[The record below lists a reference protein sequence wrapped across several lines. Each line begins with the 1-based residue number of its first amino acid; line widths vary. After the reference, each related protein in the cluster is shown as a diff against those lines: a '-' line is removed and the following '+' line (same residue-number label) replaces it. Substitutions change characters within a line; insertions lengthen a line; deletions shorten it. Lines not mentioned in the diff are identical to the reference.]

1 MNKLLLVLLLIGT
14 TAAAQELYMPRN
26 IKKAY
31 ADGTRDMS
39 GKPGKNYWQNKGV
52 YNVNV
57 KVDAKTKI
65 VSGSETI
72 QYSNN
77 SPDELKVL
85 VIRFVNN
92 VNKPQSGRA
101 GYTPKD
107 ALTDGLKIKSFFINS
122 EKYNINS
129 DDWSTVE
136 AVKLTK
142 PLASKSQTEI
152 KIEWEYP
159 LAKESGREGQID
171 PETFYVAYSFPRVS
185 VYDDY
190 NGWDMLQHNGRQE
203 FYNDF
208 NDYSFSISAP
218 KNFVVWSTGDFLNPD
233 EVLQPEYLKRF
244 KESLKSDKIIHIANA
259 EEMKSGKVTKQN
271 DWNIWKFR
279 ADHIVD
285 FCFALSNHYVWDASS
300 VQLKTKRASVQS
312 AYNAGAKDFEQ
323 YTEWMRYNLKWFTD
337 NWPGVEY
344 PFPVMTAIQGYADME
359 YPMMINDTS
368 IPDDLRDA
376 RLTADHEIAH
386 TYFPFYMGINETRYA
401 YMDEGWATMLEYLIG
416 IDENGKEAADQFMK
430 NFRVKRWINDASTE
444 QDQPIITLSSQLS
457 GAGYGN
463 NAYVKPALSYLALKD
478 YLGDELF
485 KKALHHYMDNWHGRH
500 PIPWDYFNS
509 MNTGSGNNLNWFFN
523 NWFYTNNYIDLKIS
537 FFSQKENQTILTVD
551 NVGGFAIPFDVV
563 LNYEDNS
570 LEKVHFTPAVWEK
583 NQKSVNLTIPTKR
596 KIKSIS
602 LNGGIFMDYTPDDN
616 LKML

>member
-85 VIRFVNN
+85 AIRFVNN

-444 QDQPIITLSSQLS
+444 QDQPIIMLSSQLY

-485 KKALHHYMDNWHGRH
+485 KKALHHYMDNWHGKH

-509 MNTGSGNNLNWFFN
+509 MNTGSGKNLNWFFN

-551 NVGGFAIPFDVV
+551 NVGGFVIPFDVV

-570 LEKVHFTPAVWEK
+570 VEKGHFTPAVWEK

-602 LNGGIFMDYTPDDN
+602 LDGGIFMDYTPDDN

>member
-1 MNKLLLVLLLIGT
+1 MNKLLLGLILIGT
-14 TAAAQELYMPRN
+14 IVSAQELYMPRN

-31 ADGTRDMS
+31 ANGTRDMS

-52 YNVNV
+52 YDVNV
-57 KVDAKTKI
+57 KVDAKTKM

-85 VIRFVNN
+85 AIRFVNN
-92 VNKPQSGRA
+92 VNKPQAPRA
-101 GYTPKD
+101 GFSSKD
-107 ALTDGLKIKSFFINS
+107 ALTEGLKIKSFSING

-129 DDWSTVE
+129 DNWGTVE
-136 AVKLTK
+136 VVKLTK
-142 PLASKSQTEI
+142 VIASKSKTEI

-159 LAKESGREGQID
+159 LAKQSGREGQID
-171 PETFYVAYSFPRVS
+171 PETFYVAYSFPRIS

-208 NDYSFSISAP
+208 NDYSFAISAP

-233 EVLQPEYLKRF
+233 EVLQPEYQKRF
-244 KESLKSDKIIHIANA
+244 KESLKSDKIIHVAN
-259 EEMKSGKVTKQN
+259 ESEMKSGKVTKQN
-271 DWNIWKFR
+271 EWNIWKFK
-279 ADHIVD
+279 ANDIVD

-300 VQLKTKRASVQS
+300 VQLETKRASVQS
-312 AYNAGAKDFEQ
+312 AYNAGAKDFEK
-323 YTEWMRYNLKWFTD
+323 YTEWMRYNLKWFSE

-344 PFPVMTAIQGYADME
+344 PFSTMTAVQGYADME

-368 IPDDLRDA
+368 IPDDLQDA

-444 QDQPIITLSSQLS
+444 QDQPIITMSSQLS

-463 NAYVKPALSYLALKD
+463 NAYVKSALSYLALKD

-485 KKALHHYMDNWHGRH
+485 KKALHTYMDNWHGKH

-509 MNTGSGNNLNWFFN
+509 MNSGSGKNLNWLFN
-523 NWFYTNNYIDLKIS
+523 NWFYTNNYIDLKLS
-537 FFSQKENQTILTVD
+537 DFRQLNNQLNLSID

-563 LNYEDNS
+563 LTYDDGTT
-570 LEKVHFTPAVWEK
+570 EKVHFTPIVWEK
-583 NQKSVNLTIPTKR
+583 DQKSTNLNIPVKKKIKSVNLD
-596 KIKSIS
+596 
-602 LNGGIFMDYTPDDN
+602 GGIFMDYTSDDN
-616 LKML
+616 LKSL